1 MPENSTLLNTGPAV
15 WILLAVLLAAAA
27 GVARCALGMPARQ
40 LLSAGLRA
48 LLQLALVSLAVAG
61 LSRSA
66 VLSAGFLLLM
76 LLVAAWTAAR
86 RIGGGTGVFAAAL
99 PILAG
104 VAPVAGLMFAAGVL
118 PPQPLA
124 WLAVCGQLI
133 GGAMTAANLA
143 GRRISAELALRRG
156 EVEAGLALGFE
167 PRAARALVARP
178 VAHEALLPALDQ
190 TRTVGTVT
198 LPGAFVG
205 LVLGGASPLDAGLVQ
220 LIVLVSLLAVE
231 AVAVAVLAVLAE
243 SGRVAAAAS

>member
-15 WILLAVLLAAAA
+15 WLLLAVLLAAAA
-27 GVARCALGMPARQ
+27 AVSRCALGMPARQ

-48 LLQLALVSLAVAG
+48 LLQLAVVSLAVAA

-66 VLSAGFLLLM
+66 VLAAGFLLLM

-86 RIGGGTGVFAAAL
+86 RIGAGTGVPAAAL

-104 VAPVAGLMFAAGVL
+104 VAPVAGLMFATGVL
-118 PPQPLA
+118 PAQPLA

-133 GGAMTAANLA
+133 GGAMTATNLA
-143 GRRISAELALRRG
+143 GRRISAELTLRRG

-205 LVLGGASPLDAGLVQ
+205 LILGGASPLDAGLVQ

-231 AVAVAVLAVLAE
+231 AIAIAVLAVLTEA
-243 SGRVAAAAS
+243 GQVAAAVS